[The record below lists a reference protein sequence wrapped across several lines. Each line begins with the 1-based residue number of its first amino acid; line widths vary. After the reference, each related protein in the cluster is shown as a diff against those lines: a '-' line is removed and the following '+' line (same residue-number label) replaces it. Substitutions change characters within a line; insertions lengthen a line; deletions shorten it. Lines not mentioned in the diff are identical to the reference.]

1 MLVVLEL
8 FQKATMADFSIK
20 NYEDLDENTIQEL
33 IEFAES
39 RGGFFREDLKRFS
52 IRKRASIE
60 YLQQIFSL
68 SGISVQILEPKA
80 VVDIFAS
87 SATTLAPPREAE
99 EIIGFGKHKGQTWG
113 EAPTEYLKWVQGSM
127 HGYNVEIAKKIMIY
141 RKTLERRERESRDG

>member
-1 MLVVLEL
+1 MVIILEL
-8 FQKATMADFSIK
+8 YQKATMADFYIK
-20 NYEDLDENTIQEL
+20 NYKDLDENTIQEL

-60 YLQQIFSL
+60 YLQQIFKL
-68 SGISVQILEPKA
+68 SDIDVQILEPKA

-87 SATTLAPPREAE
+87 SASTLTPPREAD
-99 EIIGFGKHKGQTWG
+99 EIIGFGKHKGQKWG

-127 HGYNVEIAKKIMIY
+127 HGYNAEIAKKIMIY
-141 RKTLERRERESRDG
+141 RKTVERREKEREDG

>member
-1 MLVVLEL
+1 MVVILEL
-8 FQKATMADFSIK
+8 YQKATMADFSIK
-20 NYEDLDENTIQEL
+20 NYDDLDENSIQEL

-60 YLQQIFSL
+60 YLQQIFKL
-68 SGISVQILEPKA
+68 SDIDVQILEPKT

-87 SATTLAPPREAE
+87 NGSTLTAPREAD
-99 EIIGFGKHKGQTWG
+99 EIIGFGKHKGQKWG

-127 HGYNVEIAKKIMIY
+127 HGYNAEIAKKVIIY
-141 RKTLERRERESRDG
+141 RKAVERREKESR

>member
-1 MLVVLEL
+1 MVVILEL

-20 NYEDLDENTIQEL
+20 NYDDLDENTIQEL

-87 SATTLAPPREAE
+87 SSNSLTPPREADE
-99 EIIGFGKHKGQTWG
+99 VIGFGKYKGQKWG

-127 HGYNVEIAKKIMIY
+127 HGYNAEIAKKVMIY
-141 RKTLERRERESRDG
+141 RKTVERQ

>member
-1 MLVVLEL
+1 MLVILEL
-8 FQKATMADFSIK
+8 YQKATMADFSIK
-20 NYEDLDENTIQEL
+20 NYDDLDENSIQEL

-60 YLQQIFSL
+60 YLQQIFKL
-68 SGISVQILEPKA
+68 SDIDVQILEPKT

-87 SATTLAPPREAE
+87 NGSTLTAPREAD
-99 EIIGFGKHKGQTWG
+99 EIIGFGKHKGQKWG

-127 HGYNVEIAKKIMIY
+127 HGYNAEIAKKVIIY
-141 RKTLERRERESRDG
+141 RKAVERREKESR

>member
-8 FQKATMADFSIK
+8 YQKASMADFVIK
-20 NYEDLDENTIQEL
+20 NYHDLDENAIQEL

-60 YLQQIFSL
+60 YLQQIFKL
-68 SGISVQILEPKA
+68 TDIDVKILEPKV

-87 SATTLAPPREAE
+87 SGSTFKAPREAD
-99 EIIGFGKHKGQTWG
+99 EIIGFGKHKGQKWG
-113 EAPTEYLKWVQGSM
+113 ELPTEYLKWVQGSM
-127 HGYNVEIAKKIMIY
+127 HGYNAEIAKKVMIY
-141 RKTLERRERESRDG
+141 RKTLERREKESS

>member
-1 MLVVLEL
+1 MVILEL

-20 NYEDLDENTIQEL
+20 NYNDLDENTIQEL

-68 SGISVQILEPKA
+68 SGIDVQILEPKA
-80 VVDIFAS
+80 VIDIFAS
-87 SATTLAPPREAE
+87 SGNSLTPPREADE
-99 EIIGFGKHKGQTWG
+99 VIGFGKYKGQKWG
-113 EAPTEYLKWVQGSM
+113 EAPMEYLKWVQGSM
-127 HGYNVEIAKKIMIY
+127 HGYNAEIAKKIMIY
-141 RKTLERRERESRDG
+141 RKTVEREAKESRDG

>member
-8 FQKATMADFSIK
+8 YQKATMADFVIK
-20 NYEDLDENTIQEL
+20 NYDDLDENAIQEL

-60 YLQQIFSL
+60 YLQQIFKL
-68 SGISVQILEPKA
+68 SDIDVQILEPKT

-87 SATTLAPPREAE
+87 SGSTLTPPREAD
-99 EIIGFGKHKGQTWG
+99 EIIGFGKYKGQKWG
-113 EAPTEYLKWVQGSM
+113 EVPTEYLKWVQGSM
-127 HGYNVEIAKKIMIY
+127 HGYNAEIAKKVIIY
-141 RKTLERRERESRDG
+141 RKAIERREKESSQ